1 MNNDTNGDRFMS
13 SSLNAE
19 KKESSAEVRLRP
31 RNFDEFIGQK
41 NIVENIS
48 VMVDSAKIRTT
59 ALDHIL
65 LSGPPGLGKTSLA
78 YLIAGEIG
86 TQLHV
91 ISGPAIEKKGDLAAI
106 LTNLNKGDIL
116 FIDEIHRLHISI
128 EEILY
133 SAMEDYRLDLVIGQG
148 HAARTMQIDICP
160 FTLVGATTRSGL
172 LSNPLRDRF
181 VAQFHYDFYEPEEI
195 QKIIDLNSEKLN
207 LQIDKNASLLAANCS
222 RGTPRIAN
230 RILRRV
236 RDFSLVNKTDLI
248 TRSEVESS
256 LSLMQIDRLGLD
268 RMDRKILQTIKET
281 FKGGPV
287 GIDSLCATLSEER
300 GTLEDVYEPF
310 LLKEGFIKRTP
321 RGRELTERSIKHLIE
336 LDT

>member
-1 MNNDTNGDRFMS
+1 MSQEFENSRFMS
-13 SSLNAE
+13 TKLNNDYAE
-19 KKESSAEVRLRP
+19 EQNEVKLRP
-31 RNFDEFIGQK
+31 QNFSEFIGQK
-41 NIVENIS
+41 NIIENIS
-48 VMVDSAKIRTT
+48 IMVDSAKIRGS

-78 YLIAGEIG
+78 YLISGAVG

-116 FIDEIHRLHISI
+116 FIDEIHRLHISV

-133 SAMEDYRLDLVIGQG
+133 SAMEDFRLDLVIGQG
-148 HAARTMQIDICP
+148 HAARTMQIDVCP
-160 FTLVGATTRSGL
+160 FTLVGATTRAGL

-181 VAQFHYDFYEPEEI
+181 VAQFHYDFYEANEI
-195 QKIIDLNSEKLN
+195 KKIIELNSNKLN
-207 LQIDKNASLLAANCS
+207 LKIEDNAAFLAAKCS

-236 RDFSLVNKTDLI
+236 RDFSLVNKTSLI
-248 TRSEVESS
+248 SEDEVRSS
-256 LSLMQIDRLGLD
+256 LRLMQIDEYGLD
-268 RMDRKILQTIKET
+268 RMDRKILTTIRD
-281 FKGGPV
+281 FFAGGPV
-287 GIDSLCATLSEER
+287 GIESLCATLSEER

-310 LLKEGFIKRTP
+310 LLKDGFLRRTP
-321 RGRELTERSIKHLIE
+321 RGRELTDKAIEHLSNSNI
-336 LDT
+336 

>member
-1 MNNDTNGDRFMS
+1 MTLDVENDRFMS
-13 SSLNAE
+13 TSLNNE
-19 KKESSAEVRLRP
+19 QSEERSEVKLRP
-31 RNFDEFIGQK
+31 QNFDEFIGQK

-48 VMVDSAKIRTT
+48 IMVDSAKIRES

-78 YLIAGEIG
+78 YLISGAVDS
-86 TQLHV
+86 QLHV

-116 FIDEIHRLHISI
+116 FIDEIHRLHISV

-133 SAMEDYRLDLVIGQG
+133 SAMEDFRLDLVIGQG
-148 HAARTMQIDICP
+148 HAARTMQIDISP
-160 FTLVGATTRSGL
+160 FTLVGATTRAGL

-181 VAQFHYDFYEPEEI
+181 VAQFHYEFYDSQEI
-195 QKIIDLNSEKLN
+195 RQIIELNSRKLKLEIEN
-207 LQIDKNASLLAANCS
+207 VAALLAAKCS

-236 RDFSLVNKTDLI
+236 RDFSLVNKTSLI
-248 TRSEVESS
+248 TEAEVKSS
-256 LSLMQIDRLGLD
+256 LKLMQIDSCGLD
-268 RMDRKILQTIKET
+268 RMDRKILSTIRD
-281 FKGGPV
+281 FFDSGPV
-287 GIDSLCATLSEER
+287 GIESLCATLSEER

-310 LLKEGFIKRTP
+310 LLKDGFLKRTP
-321 RGRELTERSIKHLIE
+321 RGRELTDKALEHLSS
-336 LDT
+336 LDK